1 MSWGLFSHS
10 SSSSAGRKASFQEE
24 GFSSMSSQIN
34 RRRFMSNFA
43 FASTAL
49 ATGVGSWVLR
59 PEWANA
65 AADPIKVGI
74 ATDLTGPIGYAGHAD
89 GNVAKHVW

>member
-1 MSWGLFSHS
+1 MS
-10 SSSSAGRKASFQEE
+10 SSSK
-24 GFSSMSSQIN
+24 SSSSKFDNRSNLN
-34 RRRFMSNFA
+34 RRRFLSNFA

-49 ATGVGSWVLR
+49 ATGVGSWVIR

-74 ATDLTGPIGYAGHAD
+74 VYDARKLLA
-89 GNVAKHVW
+89 VVR